1 MSTQH
6 PPTGSR
12 LGRRNDPERR
22 DKIIDACLKVIAQSG
37 VTGTSHRKVAAQA
50 GVPLGAM
57 TYYFDGMQDLLHSAF
72 TSMAIRVSG
81 EFERSMATA
90 TDKQSACEK
99 VFERILQASSGD
111 DDELILSHELYTLAT
126 RDTTFRSITSEWM
139 RRSRIAL
146 ELHFDPLT
154 ARLLDAMIEG
164 VTIHR
169 ALDSEPRDSKEIRA
183 AIARI
188 TGNPSFDS

>member
-1 MSTQH
+1 MSKDQ
-6 PPTGSR
+6 PTSGSR

-22 DKIIDACLKVIAQSG
+22 EKIIQACLQVIAEAG

-72 TSMAIRVSG
+72 SELATRVSDD
-81 EFERSMATA
+81 FERLMDTA

-99 VFERILQASSGD
+99 VYERILQASSGY
-111 DDELILSHELYTLAT
+111 DDELVLSHELYTLAT
-126 RDTTFRSITSEWM
+126 REPAFRTITSEWM
-139 RRSRIAL
+139 RRSRVSL
-146 ELHFDPLT
+146 ERHFDPLT
-154 ARLLDAMIEG
+154 ARLLDATIEG

-169 ALDSEPRDSKEIRA
+169 ALDAQPRDPEEIRA
-183 AIARI
+183 AIARV
-188 TGNPSFDS
+188 TGVPSFSS